1 MEAARE
7 KSDWLIL
14 IGAHTGTGTV
24 LTDGPGVTQ
33 GSQAVHTGARSDFD
47 NFLMGVLAVGL
58 AVIGQPSDLVLDGL
72 LARLVSPLH
81 DDLKA
86 LVVLEERAVQ
96 FSLDRATG
104 RSTGEAGQS
113 DFLGDA
119 GMEF

>member
-1 MEAARE
+1 MEVARE

-33 GSQAVHTGARSDFD
+33 VSQAVHTGARSDFD

-72 LARLVSPLH
+72 LATLVGPLY

-86 LVVLEERAVQ
+86 FVVLEQRAVQ
-96 FSLDRATG
+96 FSFDRA
-104 RSTGEAGQS
+104 RSRRTREAG
-113 DFLGDA
+113 
-119 GMEF
+119 